1 MKPLSLLVIIF
12 FITINISSQERKKEI
27 QSISEQFDE
36 IYKVSYNYKE
46 NKVIKKVLFE
56 NLKENTL
63 DSIRYISKILQ
74 SKNKR
79 NNFLKD
85 SLKIIKKELINL
97 KSDIKSIKKETN
109 LISLF
114 GIKLSKIIYKLIV
127 WITVLLLIFLLTY
140 SFFEYKHSFIITSE
154 AKKSLKEVEN
164 ELSDF
169 RKNSLVREQK
179 LRRLLQD
186 EINKQRGV

>member
-12 FITINISSQERKKEI
+12 ITSNISSQERIKETP
-27 QSISEQFDE
+27 SISEQFDK
-36 IYKVSYNYKE
+36 IYRVSSNYKE

-56 NLKENTL
+56 SLKANTL
-63 DSIRYISKILQ
+63 DSIKYMYKVLQ

-85 SLKIIKKELINL
+85 SLNITKKELINL
-97 KSDIKSIKKETN
+97 KSDIKSIKKEAD

-127 WITVLLLIFLLTY
+127 WITGLLLIFLLTY

-154 AKKSLKEVEN
+154 AKKSLKELEN
-164 ELSDF
+164 EFSDF
-169 RKNSLVREQK
+169 RRSSLVREQK
-179 LRRLLQD
+179 LGRLLQD
-186 EINKQRGV
+186 EINKQKRV

>member
-12 FITINISSQERKKEI
+12 ITSNISSQERIKETP
-27 QSISEQFDE
+27 SISEQFDK
-36 IYKVSYNYKE
+36 IYRVSSNYKE

-56 NLKENTL
+56 NLKANTL
-63 DSIRYISKILQ
+63 DSIKYMYKVLQ

-85 SLKIIKKELINL
+85 SLNITKKELINL
-97 KSDIKSIKKETN
+97 KSDIKSIKKEAD

-154 AKKSLKEVEN
+154 AKKSLKELEN
-164 ELSDF
+164 EFSDF
-169 RKNSLVREQK
+169 RRSSLVREQK
-179 LRRLLQD
+179 LGRLLQD
-186 EINKQRGV
+186 EINKQKRV